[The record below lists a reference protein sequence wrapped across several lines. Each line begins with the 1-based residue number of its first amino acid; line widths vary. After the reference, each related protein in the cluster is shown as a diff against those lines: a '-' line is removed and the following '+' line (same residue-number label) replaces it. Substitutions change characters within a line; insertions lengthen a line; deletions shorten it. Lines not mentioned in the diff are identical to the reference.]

1 MVSVLT
7 NGSLVDNDMGEFL
20 GKHLD
25 STTDVVKLS
34 VEDVGSEYKKIRQGG
49 DFFKIKE
56 TISILKKNKVPVQ
69 VSMVVHNQNYKH
81 IYDVYIVV
89 DLINYQNTD
98 LLACL

>member
-34 VEDVGSEYKKIRQGG
+34 VDDVGSEYKKNKTRRR
-49 DFFKIKE
+49 FF
-56 TISILKKNKVPVQ
+56 
-69 VSMVVHNQNYKH
+69 
-81 IYDVYIVV
+81 
-89 DLINYQNTD
+89 
-98 LLACL
+98 